1 VNLVGGL
8 LKQLLATLPDLP
20 EDLVEIYRQ
29 KAERER
35 KFLELSDA
43 ITIFNS
49 TCKTFKR
56 TYVCID
62 ALDECRDVIQLLKS
76 LQNLPSSVFFFMT
89 SRRHL
94 QVYIQGYFKETLAI
108 PMVASENDIRAYIKD
123 KVDVNRTEEPEIMD
137 DKLEKEIMDKIVA
150 SSKGMLVT
158 LLSAHL
164 IQTYNRITGFSYP
177 RSIFVLS
184 SKRELSRKGD
194 QP

>member
-20 EDLVEIYRQ
+20 KDLVEIYRQ

-43 ITIFNS
+43 ITIFSS

-56 TYVCID
+56 TYVCLD
-62 ALDECRDVIQLLKS
+62 ALDECKDVIQLLKS
-76 LQNLPSSVFFFMT
+76 LQNLSSVFFFMT

-94 QVYIQGYFKETLAI
+94 QVYVQSHFKETLAI
-108 PMVASENDIRAYIKD
+108 PIVASENDIRAYIKD

-137 DKLEKEIMDKIVA
+137 DKLEGEIMDKIVA

-164 IQTYNRITGFSYP
+164 IQTYNKITGFSYP

-184 SKRELSRKGD
+184 SKREPSRKGG

>member
-43 ITIFNS
+43 ITIFSS

-56 TYVCID
+56 TYVCLD

-76 LQNLPSSVFFFMT
+76 LQNLSSVFFFMT

-94 QVYIQGYFKETLAI
+94 QVYVQGHFKEILAI
-108 PMVASENDIRAYIKD
+108 PIVASENDIRAYIKD

-137 DKLEKEIMDKIVA
+137 DKLEGEIMDKIVA

-158 LLSAHL
+158 LLPAHL
-164 IQTYNRITGFSYP
+164 IRTYNIITGFSYP

-184 SKRELSRKGD
+184 SKREPSRKGG